1 MAGQFLELLETVRD
15 TEASIQKLFGGEG
28 KSMRNAARRDPKY
41 AGQLKEAVDFIGNVF
56 NGRRPLWQLKEALS
70 TADFP
75 LLFGDTIDRMMI
87 AKYQTVEPKWR
98 NWLHTSSVQD
108 FRTAKRFRCTRGSG
122 YLDSLGAGESY
133 KADAPAE
140 SYYSFAVGK
149 YGRRR
154 DILWE
159 ALVNDDLDALKSA
172 PDDLAYQARN
182 TEHRIASGLY
192 VANSTLYATSGGG
205 RPTGG
210 NKGTAIFSIPNL
222 KAAITQMAKF
232 YDDSDEP
239 FENTP
244 VKLVVPPALEL
255 DARAAIS
262 TVALSYTGTTDQVHP
277 LNNILYGMLTVEK
290 DPYIPI
296 LDTTNGQTSWYLFS
310 DPGVGW
316 AAEVAFLSGHE
327 MPELFMKAS
336 NQVALGGGALTSA
349 LEGDFDNDAVGYKAR
364 HVIGGSHTNAV
375 GGWRFTYWSDG
386 TGA

>member
-1 MAGQFLELLETVRD
+1 MAGQFLELLENVRS

-28 KSMRNAARRDPKY
+28 RSMRNAARRDPKY
-41 AGQLKEAVDFIGNVF
+41 AGQLKEAVTFIGNVF
-56 NGRRPLWQLKEALS
+56 NGQRPLWQIKEALA

-87 AKYQTVEPKWR
+87 AKYQTIQPTWR
-98 NWLHTSSVQD
+98 NWIHTSTVQD
-108 FRTAKRFRCTRGSG
+108 FRTAKRFRCTRGAG
-122 YLDSLGAGESY
+122 HLDPLGAGESY
-133 KADAPAE
+133 KGDAPAE
-140 SYYSFAVGK
+140 SSYSFTVGK

-182 TEHRIASGLY
+182 TEHRIASGFY

-210 NKGTAIFSIPNL
+210 NKGTAVLNVTNL
-222 KAAITQMAKF
+222 TAAITQMAKF
-232 YDDSDEP
+232 LDDSGEP

-244 VKLVVPPALEL
+244 VKLVVPPALKL
-255 DARAAIS
+255 TAQQIVAA
-262 TVALSYTGTTDQVHP
+262 VALAFVGTAEATMP
-277 LNNILYGMLTVEK
+277 TLNVLYGMLTVET

-296 LDTTNGQTSWYLFS
+296 LDPTNGHTSWYLFA
-310 DPGVGW
+310 DPGAGW
-316 AAEVAFLSGHE
+316 AVEVAFLNGHE

-336 NQVALGGGALTSA
+336 NQVALGGGALTNA

-386 TGA
+386 TGS